1 MSEFT
6 YRAVTADDLEA
17 AAAVMAA
24 EERGVLGESTWGVA
38 EMRDSWAWVNL
49 EKSWMV
55 ESGGAPAAIGLLMP
69 RDSGRVITWIAVDP
83 RFAGRGLATE
93 LLARGE
99 RNAREVGGTIF
110 SVGRLAKNT
119 AAAELFDRLGLKEVR
134 RYFQMRID
142 FDGEPESPTWPDGVS
157 VSTFRREDAREFKAT
172 LDEAFA
178 EEWGHVNV
186 PFDEWIAAR
195 VNDPNQDHSL
205 WFIARDGEEFAG
217 VLRGEAPRH
226 GGGFVGMLGVRKPW
240 RKRGVGLALL
250 QHAFCEFHRR
260 GYPHASLGVDSENP
274 TGATR
279 LYERAGM
286 RVVKEDVL
294 HEKEL
299 A

>member
-6 YRAVTADDLEA
+6 YRAATSDDLEA

-24 EERGVLGESTWGVA
+24 EERGVLGESTWGPN
-38 EMRDSWAWVNL
+38 EMRDWWAWVNL
-49 EKSWMV
+49 EKSWIV
-55 ESGGAPAAIGLLMP
+55 ESDGEPAAIGLLMP
-69 RDSGRVITWIAVDP
+69 RDSGRVIMWIAVDP

-99 RNAREVGGTIF
+99 RDARAVGGKIF

-119 AAAELFDRLGLKEVR
+119 AAQSLFDRHGLDEVR

-142 FDGEPESPTWPDGVS
+142 FDGEPDQPSWPEGVA
-157 VSTFRREDAREFKAT
+157 VSTFRREDARAFKAT

-178 EEWGHVNV
+178 EEWGHVVV
-186 PFDEWIAAR
+186 PFDEWVAAR
-195 VNDPNQDHSL
+195 VEDPMQDHSL
-205 WFIARDGEEFAG
+205 WFIARDGDDIAG

-226 GGGFVGMLGVRKPW
+226 GGGFVGMLGVRNAW
-240 RKRGVGLALL
+240 RKRGIGLGLL

-286 RVVKEDVL
+286 RVVKEDVV
-294 HEKEL
+294 HEKKL
-299 A
+299 T